1 MVLLI
6 SNKDMELS
14 KQAIEEFREIYY
26 KEYGEWLSYEE
37 AERVATGLIELMSV
51 VYGPREYGTDEDE

>member
-1 MVLLI
+1 
-6 SNKDMELS
+6 MELS

-51 VYGPREYGTDEDE
+51 VYGPREYSTDEDEE